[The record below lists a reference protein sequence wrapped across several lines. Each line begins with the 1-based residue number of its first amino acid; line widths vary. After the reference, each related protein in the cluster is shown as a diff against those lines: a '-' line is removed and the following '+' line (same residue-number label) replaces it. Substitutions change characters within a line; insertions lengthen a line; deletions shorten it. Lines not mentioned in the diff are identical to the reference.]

1 MKTFP
6 GSFPSNV
13 FNAMSMAEW
22 GEVWKLTAEFV
33 EAEEEAARRAK
44 EGR

>member
-6 GSFPSNV
+6 GSFPPNV
-13 FNAMSMAEW
+13 FNAMSLDEW
-22 GEVWKLTAEFV
+22 GEVWKLTVEFV
-33 EAEEEAARRAK
+33 EAEAEAARRAM